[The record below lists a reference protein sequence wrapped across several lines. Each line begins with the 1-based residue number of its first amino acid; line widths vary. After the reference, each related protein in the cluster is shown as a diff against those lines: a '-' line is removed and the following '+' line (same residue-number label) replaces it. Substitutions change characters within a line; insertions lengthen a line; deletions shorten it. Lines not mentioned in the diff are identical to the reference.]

1 MPDSFGARLRE
12 RREQQQV
19 ALTTIAEQ
27 TKIKVSLLEALER
40 DDVSH
45 WPSGIFRRAFVRAY
59 AHAIGLEP
67 DVIVR
72 EFLDLHPDPIE
83 IVDTLQAGAPGS
95 EGAWV
100 SDGPPPTRFHHMVA
114 SAIGSVTRL
123 RARGTPRPGPETD
136 GVIPSA
142 VSTGSMVPAHAA
154 ATFDDRSPDLSA
166 RELVG
171 TGCLS
176 ATNQDL
182 RIPDHG
188 TRTPDTGRIPDPG
201 SVTASSFT
209 LSGQIARETIHDE
222 RLHTR
227 MPDSVESAVTEV
239 VHQPDDDPTLVIT
252 PATDGIVGHEPS
264 SYLGRSSEPDLMEV
278 AELCTEFGRVETAV
292 EVQPLLQE
300 TARILDAVGLIVW
313 AWDPIANE
321 LRPALAHG
329 YSDRV
334 LAQLPRVER
343 DTNNATAAAF
353 RAAQTCVVKSSGEVS
368 GALAV
373 PLMTPAGCAGVL
385 AIELTHRQE
394 DRGSVR
400 ALATIFA
407 AQLAA
412 IIGAARPAE
421 ASGRLF
427 A

>member
-19 ALTTIAEQ
+19 ALSTIAEQ

-45 WPSGIFRRAFVRAY
+45 WPSGIFRRAFIRAY

-72 EFLDLHPDPIE
+72 EFLELYPDPIE
-83 IVDTLQAGAPGS
+83 IVDTLQAGSPGA
-95 EGAWV
+95 EAAWV
-100 SDGPPPTRFHHMVA
+100 SDGPPTRFRYLVA
-114 SAIGSVTRL
+114 SAIGSMSRL
-123 RARGTPRPGPETD
+123 RPRGTQRPVPLFDSSIAQQSSIDVLDEPPDVASVDAGIPQPPLAEPAAVAQGAPIENHAPPVLIVELPETRAEEAFTPTPEP
-136 GVIPSA
+136 VLA
-142 VSTGSMVPAHAA
+142 VEPPPVVAERI
-154 ATFDDRSPDLSA
+154 DPDL
-166 RELVG
+166 
-171 TGCLS
+171 
-176 ATNQDL
+176 
-182 RIPDHG
+182 
-188 TRTPDTGRIPDPG
+188 
-201 SVTASSFT
+201 
-209 LSGQIARETIHDE
+209 IA
-222 RLHTR
+222 
-227 MPDSVESAVTEV
+227 
-239 VHQPDDDPTLVIT
+239 
-252 PATDGIVGHEPS
+252 
-264 SYLGRSSEPDLMEV
+264 V
-278 AELCTEFGRVETAV
+278 ADLCTELGRAESA
-292 EVQPLLQE
+292 EAMQPLLQS

-313 AWDPIANE
+313 VWDPIANE

-353 RAAQTCVVKSSGEVS
+353 RAAQTCVVKSSDEVS

-385 AIELTHRQE
+385 AIELTHRRE

-412 IIGAARPAE
+412 LIGAARPAE
-421 ASGRLF
+421 TAGRMF